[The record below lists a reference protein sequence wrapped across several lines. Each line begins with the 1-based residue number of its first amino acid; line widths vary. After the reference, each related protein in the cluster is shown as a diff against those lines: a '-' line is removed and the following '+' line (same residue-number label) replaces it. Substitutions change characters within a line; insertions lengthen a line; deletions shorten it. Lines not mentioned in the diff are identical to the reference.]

1 MSVYTG
7 AERIAFAAPQIATEK
22 LRALLLWLIGFAG
35 AFVFLEPSP
44 YEVVGVATIFLLA
57 LTGLSLRAGLAP
69 LVLLLIL
76 LNVGYGIAVVQ
87 VIDQSK
93 SVVWVLVSA
102 FLSTTAVFYAAMLS
116 TNTEARLRW
125 LLRGY
130 MAAAVTASLVAI
142 GAYFHLFGGLSDTFL
157 LYERAR
163 ATFNDPNVL
172 GAFLVLPGLLL
183 FQRILIG
190 RPSAVIGNGVLM
202 LVLLGGL
209 FLSFS
214 RAAWGQ
220 FAFGA
225 ILVMIFSF
233 VTAGSGRERFRIVVI
248 AIFGVVTIALLLAA
262 LLSLGKVAEIFKERA
277 SFEQAYDL
285 GHFGRFGRYLLGA
298 QLGLERPLGIGPLQF
313 SHFFPEDAH
322 NTFLNSFMSG
332 GWLSGFAYLTLTLIT
347 IVIGMRFLL
356 VPTPWRPT
364 YQVIYAAFLGVAAES
379 AIIDIDHWRHYFLI
393 LGVLWGLAVM
403 SRAYRAQA
411 HGDIAP
417 AALAPPAAPSYSF
430 APIGGA

>member
-1 MSVYTG
+1 
-7 AERIAFAAPQIATEK
+7 
-22 LRALLLWLIGFAG
+22 
-35 AFVFLEPSP
+35 
-44 YEVVGVATIFLLA
+44 
-57 LTGLSLRAGLAP
+57 
-69 LVLLLIL
+69 
-76 LNVGYGIAVVQ
+76 
-87 VIDQSK
+87 
-93 SVVWVLVSA
+93 
-102 FLSTTAVFYAAMLS
+102 MLS

-125 LLRGY
+125 LLHGY

-183 FQRILIG
+183 FQRILMG

-225 ILVMIFSF
+225 VLVMIFSF

-248 AIFGVVTIALLLAA
+248 AIFGAVTIALLVAA
-262 LLSLGKVAEIFKERA
+262 LLSFGKIAEVFKERA
-277 SFEQAYDL
+277 SFDQSYDL
-285 GHFGRFGRYLLGA
+285 GHFGRFGRYVLGA

-347 IVIGMRFLL
+347 IVVGLRFVV

-364 YQVIYAAFLGVAAES
+364 YQVVYAAFLGVAVES
-379 AIIDIDHWRHYFLI
+379 AVIDIDHWRHYFLI

-411 HGDIAP
+411 YGESLPESAIAP